1 MKVLYVIFICVLYSC
16 MQNVEPDNK
25 ISVGAAMN
33 ALGKITAQTIS
44 SNVRYV
50 ALETNDSS
58 LVGEMPDMRVLE
70 HAILVSSVNQCLKL
84 FDRSTGKFIRDID
97 HVGTD
102 PQGYAKD
109 AWGKVNYWVDYDQN
123 IIYVLGWGND
133 LILYDLAGNYKD
145 RICIDDNVRY
155 NLQQSY
161 LYVTYGKLWGHNK
174 LYISNRTSPLFCIDE
189 NSNHITDIV
198 GLPVDLL
205 PMDDLQSVSE
215 LLGDYVSYG
224 GDLTM
229 ASFANGGKFYTAINS
244 PSLWRF
250 ENDIRLKQTF
260 NDTIYTLSDSKI
272 KPYLIFELGDWAW
285 QYQDRLEEGGCEKKI
300 MIDYALENERCIYF
314 HFHTGFYTKNRQAFC
329 GLYYKAD
336 HRVVLMCGDRLL
348 DTVNRQSLRVR
359 GVSSDGCFIALLQP
373 DELCDEVKK
382 KTGSKEED
390 NPIVVILE

>member
-1 MKVLYVIFICVLYSC
+1 

-25 ISVGAAMN
+25 INVGAAMN

-84 FDRSTGKFIRDID
+84 FDRSTGKFIRDIG

-174 LYISNRTSPLFCIDE
+174 L
-189 NSNHITDIV
+189 DI
-198 GLPVDLL
+198 
-205 PMDDLQSVSE
+205 
-215 LLGDYVSYG
+215 
-224 GDLTM
+224 
-229 ASFANGGKFYTAINS
+229 
-244 PSLWRF
+244 
-250 ENDIRLKQTF
+250 
-260 NDTIYTLSDSKI
+260 
-272 KPYLIFELGDWAW
+272 
-285 QYQDRLEEGGCEKKI
+285 
-300 MIDYALENERCIYF
+300 
-314 HFHTGFYTKNRQAFC
+314 
-329 GLYYKAD
+329 LYRRK
-336 HRVVLMCGDRLL
+336 L
-348 DTVNRQSLRVR
+348 
-359 GVSSDGCFIALLQP
+359 
-373 DELCDEVKK
+373 
-382 KTGSKEED
+382 
-390 NPIVVILE
+390 

>member
-1 MKVLYVIFICVLYSC
+1 
-16 MQNVEPDNK
+16 
-25 ISVGAAMN
+25 
-33 ALGKITAQTIS
+33 
-44 SNVRYV
+44 
-50 ALETNDSS
+50 
-58 LVGEMPDMRVLE
+58 
-70 HAILVSSVNQCLKL
+70 
-84 FDRSTGKFIRDID
+84 
-97 HVGTD
+97 
-102 PQGYAKD
+102 
-109 AWGKVNYWVDYDQN
+109 
-123 IIYVLGWGND
+123 
-133 LILYDLAGNYKD
+133 
-145 RICIDDNVRY
+145 Y

-174 LYISNRTSPLFCIDE
+174 LDISKSPLFCIDE

-198 GLPVDLL
+198 GLPIDLL
-205 PMDDLQSVSE
+205 PMDDLQSISE
-215 LLGDYVSYG
+215 LLGDYASYG

>member
-1 MKVLYVIFICVLYSC
+1 M
-16 MQNVEPDNK
+16 
-25 ISVGAAMN
+25 
-33 ALGKITAQTIS
+33 
-44 SNVRYV
+44 
-50 ALETNDSS
+50 
-58 LVGEMPDMRVLE
+58 
-70 HAILVSSVNQCLKL
+70 LKL
-84 FDRSTGKFIRDID
+84 FDRSTGKFIRDIG

-174 LYISNRTSPLFCIDE
+174 LDISKSPLFCIDE

-198 GLPVDLL
+198 GLPIDLL
-205 PMDDLQSVSE
+205 PMDDLQSISE
-215 LLGDYVSYG
+215 LLGDYASYG

-272 KPYLIFELGDWAW
+272 KPYLIFELGDWDW